1 MVIGNGLIG
10 TEMKKIDKDNI
21 LFFCSGVSHSM
32 EVDKKLF
39 QREINLLND
48 ITSDLQFYDTIIY
61 FGSLSNLTNNIFLE
75 HKRNVENQIKKLDIK
90 NIIIR
95 VPTIVGR
102 TGNKKNLIPFFVDTL
117 KNSLPVNIHET
128 FRSILDVSDL
138 RKIVEYLIVNDYCN
152 EIDINYLELLRIEY
166 IFNILSKIMKKKC
179 NINKYITQTDGLVV
193 NYNSNYVSQ
202 MLRELSIGG
211 LGYTKKVLGKYYE

>member
-75 HKRNVENQIKKLDIK
+75 HKRNVENQIKKLGNDEKELKAQIEKFRSDEIHHK
-90 NIIIR
+90 NIAYEAGA
-95 VPTIVGR
+95 T
-102 TGNKKNLIPFFVDTL
+102 NKGLY
-117 KNSLPVNIHET
+117 
-128 FRSILDVSDL
+128 SIMDKVIKTS
-138 RKIVEYLIVNDYCN
+138 
-152 EIDINYLELLRIEY
+152 
-166 IFNILSKIMKKKC
+166 SKIA
-179 NINKYITQTDGLVV
+179 ITI
-193 NYNSNYVSQ
+193 S
-202 MLRELSIGG
+202 EKI
-211 LGYTKKVLGKYYE
+211 